1 MANRRMFSLSI
12 VDTDLFLEMPVT
24 SRLLYYEL
32 GMRADDDGFVSNW
45 KKIMRMTNLSEDD
58 MKVLI
63 AKKFIIPFESGVIV
77 IRHWRLNNYLQ
88 KDRKTST
95 VYKTEMSSLQLHDNV
110 YELCSGETSKNP
122 LMLEESLEQ
131 IQKEKDTETPSVY
144 KNTKNVY
151 KNTKNVYTDKDSID
165 KSSIEKKESKKKEK
179 PSYDETILNDGL
191 DDTVNLALRDFIQ
204 MRQMIKKPLTNR
216 ALELVI
222 GKLKKM
228 SELPSTQKRILEQ
241 SIMNNWQGLYPLKE
255 DSTEKAKEGEYPEE
269 WGEYFA

>member
-32 GMRADDDGFVSNW
+32 GMRADDDGFVGNW

-77 IRHWRLNNYLQ
+77 IRHWKLNNYLRN
-88 KDRKTST
+88 DRHTPT
-95 VYKTEMSSLQLHDNV
+95 VYQDEFKQLQTENNI
-110 YELCSGETSKNP
+110 YELQNTENST
-122 LMLEESLEQ
+122 MLPTG
-131 IQKEKDTETPSVY
+131 IPT
-144 KNTKNVY
+144 
-151 KNTKNVYTDKDSID
+151 VYTDKDSID

-179 PSYDETILNDGL
+179 PSYDEIILNDGL
-191 DDTVNLALRDFIQ
+191 DDTANLALRDFIQ

-222 GKLKKM
+222 VKLKKM
-228 SELPSTQKRILEQ
+228 SELPSAQKRILEQ